1 MAIYNTRHLS
11 PQQVR
16 PNEAGASTWTPAD
29 EAELDAAF
37 QLAKARAPEKRPKTC
52 ADRSRNI
59 SKKAC
64 KLRSQRRQQS
74 TRRRQVRRSDA
85 SAWKT
90 LRVSALETAV
100 ATPAAGTPMRP
111 KLRCRGDQEQD
122 KAWACRCLN
131 PVMQPQPRKPA
142 RQAFAPSGSQSHER
156 IPAQA
161 AHRAGLVYTHTHT
174 HTNTQIHTETNTQ
187 SQTEIHT
194 QSHTHTQTHTNT
206 NRVPHKHAQTHT
218 PQLER
223 HTGKNKRALPHVRA
237 PKKPTWL
244 HRRAKPLRPRSHC
257 GQECSCG
264 PWSRQ
269 GSSAATKHQAPESC
283 PRTPSPA
290 PAAR

>member
-1 MAIYNTRHLS
+1 MQA
-11 PQQVR
+11 QVA
-16 PNEAGASTWTPAD
+16 EAATEHAPAASSSQRCISLEDSTGQC
-29 EAELDAAF
+29 L
-37 QLAKARAPEKRPKTC
+37 R
-52 ADRSRNI
+52 DRSSDTSSRHSNAP
-59 SKKAC
+59 KA
-64 KLRSQRRQQS
+64 QVPRRPRAGQS
-74 TRRRQVRRSDA
+74 LGVSLPESRYAATTQETRQTSLC
-85 SAWKT
+85 T
-90 LRVSALETAV
+90 LRQPEPREDPSASRS
-100 ATPAAGTPMRP
+100 PRRP
-111 KLRCRGDQEQD
+111 GIH
-122 KAWACRCLN
+122 A
-131 PVMQPQPRKPA
+131 
-142 RQAFAPSGSQSHER
+142 
-156 IPAQA
+156 
-161 AHRAGLVYTHTHT
+161 HTHT
-174 HTNTQIHTETNTQ
+174 QTHKYTQK
-187 SQTEIHT
+187 QTHNHKQKYT
-194 QSHTHTQTHTNT
+194 HSHTHTQTHTNT